1 MNLDRGNFKKNSALG
16 FRDPGLSG
24 SVTRVNGG
32 LALSPENNV
41 VIERHE
47 MSMRR
52 KREIIGKLGKRI

>member
-1 MNLDRGNFKKNSALG
+1 MNLDRGNLKKNSAPG

-41 VIERHE
+41 VIERNE
-47 MSMRR
+47 LSAM
-52 KREIIGKLGKRI
+52 K